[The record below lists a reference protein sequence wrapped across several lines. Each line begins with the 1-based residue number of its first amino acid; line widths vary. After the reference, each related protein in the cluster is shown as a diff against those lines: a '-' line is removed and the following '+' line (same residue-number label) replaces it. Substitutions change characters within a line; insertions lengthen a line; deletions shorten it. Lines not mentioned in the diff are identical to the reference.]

1 MKPIKQAPS
10 ASNTAKASQTKML
23 GIMLGGLLVLLAL
36 IAFAMT
42 YSQKQIEV
50 VRLKR
55 SVMTGD
61 VITEDMLEKYPML
74 DKTYEELGT
83 QQYVD
88 DEGNNVSGN
97 VYILWKDREELCI
110 NKTVSNYVKDGSVL
124 TIRDVTDKQVSRNPW
139 LEGIKDDQ
147 EIYTMKFD
155 ASDVNARL
163 LMPGTQIRARF
174 VFGVEGQYLGEVRKD
189 IIDKA
194 LEADNSGIGVRESVL
209 MGYGKA
215 QASTPQV
222 DENGNPISVS
232 SSQAVS
238 GEFAVSEVVIP
249 RITIADM
256 RNKDGESIFEIY
268 SSLVKMPLAQRLDYL
283 STSIADPDTAM
294 EFQDRIT
301 PVDLTFIVDEKGAS
315 MLSEFENTEGAKL
328 KYTILPGMGKDTP
341 EAAIQ
346 LMQQFGEISNQ
357 ISSAG
362 SNAVATPATK

>member
-1 MKPIKQAPS
+1 MKPIKQAPK

-23 GIMLGGLLVLLAL
+23 GIMLGGLLVLMAL
-36 IAFAMT
+36 IVFAMS

-50 VRLKR
+50 VRLKQ

-88 DEGNNVSGN
+88 DGGDNKSGN
-97 VYILWKDREELCI
+97 VYILWKDREELCL
-110 NKTVSNYVKDGSVL
+110 NKTVSNYVKDGSIL

-139 LEGIKDDQ
+139 LEDIREDQ

-174 VFGVEGQYLGEVRKD
+174 VFPVEGQNLSDVRKD
-189 IIDKA
+189 ISDKA
-194 LEADNSGIGVRESVL
+194 AESGKDGIGVRESVL

-215 QASTPQV
+215 QDPAQF
-222 DENGNPISVS
+222 DENGNPITAP
-232 SSQAVS
+232 SQSAVA
-238 GEFAVSEVVIP
+238 GEFAVSEIVIP

-256 RNKDGESIFEIY
+256 RNADGESIFEIY
-268 SSLVKMPLAQRLDYL
+268 SSLVKMPLAQRLEYL

-294 EFQDRIT
+294 EFQERIT

-315 MLSEFENTEGAKL
+315 MLSEFENTEDAQL
-328 KYTILPGMGKDTP
+328 KYTILPGIGEDTSD
-341 EAAIQ
+341 AAIQ
-346 LMQQFGEISNQ
+346 LMKQFGEISNQ

-362 SNAVATPATK
+362 SNAASSTTTK